1 MEYIHEDRD
10 LLMGLQDDLSDMLF
24 ATGKY
29 TITLDEIVQNY
40 MPYIPVYLIENED
53 EIRETYSDRI
63 DEDDNLF
70 IFDRDRTRAK
80 ISRNNLMDYIH
91 EDRDL
96 LIGLQDDLS
105 EMLWATGQFSITLDE
120 IVQNYMPFIPLYLI
134 ENEDEI
140 KQAYP
145 DRVTDDEYI
154 FIFDRDMTPN
164 EITLNVE
171 WRD

>member
-1 MEYIHEDRD
+1 MQTITKAKISRNNLMDYIHEDRD

-70 IFDRDRTRAK
+70 IFDRDRTP
-80 ISRNNLMDYIH
+80 
-91 EDRDL
+91 
-96 LIGLQDDLS
+96 
-105 EMLWATGQFSITLDE
+105 T
-120 IVQNYMPFIPLYLI
+120 
-134 ENEDEI
+134 
-140 KQAYP
+140 
-145 DRVTDDEYI
+145 
-154 FIFDRDMTPN
+154 

-171 WRD
+171 WIDD